1 MTTSETITLSP
12 LQRKNL
18 KSHAHHLDP
27 VVMIGNEGLT
37 VAVLKAIDEQLAAH
51 ELIKI
56 RVFSDDRE
64 QRTELHAS
72 ICAELG
78 AAPVQHIGKLLVVW
92 RPGKSSTRIDPDMP
106 YLPDAPVAKKPG
118 IQSAPHTPKKL
129 AAAGKTAAKKT
140 VKRKSVTEDTENTL
154 ARRIRQATEQS
165 RKRTTRRG
173 ARRSR

>member
-1 MTTSETITLSP
+1 MSTSESIALTP

-37 VAVLKAIDEQLAAH
+37 SAVLKAIDEQLLAH

-56 RVFSDDRE
+56 RVFSDDRAA
-64 QRTELHAS
+64 RSELHGA

-92 RPGKSSTRIDPDMP
+92 RPGRAGAKIDPDLP
-106 YLPDAPVAKKPG
+106 YLPEAPIAKKAVAAN
-118 IQSAPHTPKKL
+118 APHTPKKL
-129 AAAGKTAAKKT
+129 AAAGKKAVKKT
-140 VKRKSVTEDTENTL
+140 VKRKGPVEDTENTL